1 MVGVAGPLSRRSP
14 GAARRFIA
22 GYSLGLLVGGTVI
35 ALFAAAVAEGLGSA
49 LPIRWRELAAGAL
62 LVGVGVADVLN
73 RTPHVMRQVPQD
85 YARALEPGWR
95 GLIWGVDLGLLFT
108 TQKTTSLIWG
118 ALVATMFLNPSAAP
132 VFLVG
137 MVVASVVGTALGTAL
152 NHVPGRAFL
161 SGERM
166 FIRTV
171 RILSGIVLICL
182 GLLQIA

>member
-1 MVGVAGPLSRRSP
+1 MAGPLSRRSP

-22 GYSLGLLVGGTVI
+22 GYSVGLVVGGTVI
-35 ALFAAAVAEGLGSA
+35 ALLAAVVAEGLGSV
-49 LPIRWRELAAGAL
+49 LPLRWREVAAGTL

-85 YARALEPGWR
+85 YARALRPGWR
-95 GLIWGVDLGLLFT
+95 GVLWGVDLGLLFT

-118 ALVATMFLNPSAAP
+118 ALVVTVLLNPMAAP

-137 MVVASVVGTALGTAL
+137 MVIGSVAGTVIGTAL

-161 SGERM
+161 GGERV

-171 RILSGIVLICL
+171 RALSGVVLICL
-182 GLLQIA
+182 GLLQIV

>member
-1 MVGVAGPLSRRSP
+1 M
-14 GAARRFIA
+14 
-22 GYSLGLLVGGTVI
+22 VGGTVI
-35 ALFAAAVAEGLGSA
+35 ALLAAVVAEGLGSV
-49 LPIRWRELAAGAL
+49 LPLRWREVAAGTL

-85 YARALEPGWR
+85 YARALRPGWR
-95 GLIWGVDLGLLFT
+95 GVLWGVDLGLLFT

-118 ALVATMFLNPSAAP
+118 ALVVTVLLNPMAAP

-137 MVVASVVGTALGTAL
+137 MVIGSVAGTVIGTAL

-161 SGERM
+161 GGERV

-171 RILSGIVLICL
+171 RALSGVVLICL
-182 GLLQIA
+182 GLLQIV

>member
-22 GYSLGLLVGGTVI
+22 GYSLGLVAGGAVI
-35 ALFAAAVAEGLGSA
+35 ALLAAVVAEALGSA
-49 LPIRWRELAAGAL
+49 LPLRWREVAAGAL
-62 LVGVGVADVLN
+62 LLGVGVADVLN

-95 GLIWGVDLGLLFT
+95 GLLWGADLGLLFT

-118 ALVATMFLNPSAAP
+118 ALVATVLLNPAAAP

-137 MVVASVVGTALGTAL
+137 MVVASVVGTAIGTAL
-152 NHVPGRAFL
+152 NHVPGRAFMG
-161 SGERM
+161 GERV

-171 RILSGIVLICL
+171 RVLSGVVLICL
-182 GLLQIA
+182 GLLQIV